1 MKDRVAGLLPIA
13 ALFLFKYRNMNI
25 RINDT
30 DYCIKW
36 TLRAFFIYEQITG
49 KIFKM
54 QTLTDEYVFIY
65 CLLLAN
71 NPEIQLTFN
80 EFIDVLDE
88 EVEVLKTLK
97 EFIGKEMAKQAIF
110 TFDTTED
117 AKKKN

>member
-1 MKDRVAGLLPIA
+1 MT
-13 ALFLFKYRNMNI
+13 MNI
-25 RINDT
+25 TINHT
-30 DYCIKW
+30 EYTIKW

-88 EVEVLKTLK
+88 EVEVLNTIQD
-97 EFIGKEMAKQAIF
+97 FISKEMQKRALF
-110 TFDTTED
+110 TADSAED
-117 AKKKN
+117 SKKKN